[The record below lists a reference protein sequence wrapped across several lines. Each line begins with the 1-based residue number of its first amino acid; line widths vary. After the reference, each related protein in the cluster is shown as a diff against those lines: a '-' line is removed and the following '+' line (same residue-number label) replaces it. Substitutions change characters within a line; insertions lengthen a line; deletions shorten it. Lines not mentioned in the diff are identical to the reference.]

1 MAAETPMKI
10 SVILTSF
17 NRPKW
22 VKDSLR
28 SIANQT
34 YNDIQLIVIDES
46 DQFDILETL
55 KEFYFPNLVVRR
67 FEVAPEVRRLT
78 NRLSENCNLG
88 LSLATGDL
96 VCFLADD
103 DYFYLDWFASAVA
116 YFRAHPDRRAA
127 FGKLVYSY
135 EPAMQFPQAPD
146 PAVVRFYHEPVFD
159 PFGKLDHNQVMH
171 RRFDPPFQWPV
182 GAATVGGPDA
192 HYFRAIAQQNVFWP
206 IDALAAVKRIHRK
219 GLMESQQIYLGGA
232 MEGLRE

>member
-1 MAAETPMKI
+1 MKV
-10 SVILTSF
+10 SCILTSF

-34 YNDIQLIVIDES
+34 HKDVQLVVIDES
-46 DQFDILETL
+46 DAFDVRETL
-55 KEFYFPNLVVRR
+55 KEFSFPDLVVRR

-96 VCFLADD
+96 VTFLADD
-103 DYFYLDWFASAVA
+103 DYYFPGWFAAAAA
-116 YFRAHPDRRAA
+116 YFGAHPEVKAA
-127 FGKLVYSY
+127 FGRLVYSY
-135 EPAMQFPQAPD
+135 KPEMTFPFAPEELS
-146 PAVVRFYHEPVFD
+146 PEVVRFYKDAVYD

-171 RRFDPPFQWPV
+171 RRFDPSYRWPT

-192 HYFRAIAQQNVFWP
+192 HYFRAIARDHVFWP
-206 IDALAAVKRIHRK
+206 IPVLAAVKRIHRK
-219 GLMESQQIYLGGA
+219 GLMESQQIYLGGCLD
-232 MEGLRE
+232 GLRE

>member
-1 MAAETPMKI
+1 MKI

-28 SIANQT
+28 SITNQT
-34 YNDIQLIVIDES
+34 HQDIQLIVIDES

-55 KEFYFPNLVVRR
+55 KEFSFPELVVKR

-103 DYFYLDWFASAVA
+103 DYYFPSWFAAASAW
-116 YFRAHPDRRAA
+116 FTEHKDKRAA

-135 EPAMQFPQAPD
+135 KPEMGFPEKPD
-146 PAVVRFYHEPVFD
+146 PATVRFYSDAVFD

-171 RRFDPPFQWPV
+171 RRFDPAYRWPT

-192 HYFRAIAQQNVFWP
+192 HYFREIAQSNVFWP
-206 IDALAAVKRIHRK
+206 IPVMAAVKRIHRK
-219 GLMESQQIYLGGA
+219 GLMESQQIYINGF

>member
-1 MAAETPMKI
+1 MKV
-10 SVILTSF
+10 SCILTSF

-34 YNDIQLIVIDES
+34 HRDIQLIVIDES
-46 DQFDILETL
+46 DMFDIHETL
-55 KEFYFPNLVVRR
+55 KEFQFQELVVRR
-67 FEVAPEVRRLT
+67 FEVSADVRRLT

-103 DYFYLDWFASAVA
+103 DYYFPSWFAVASAW
-116 YFRAHPDRRAA
+116 FTEHPEKRAA
-127 FGKLVYSY
+127 FGKLIYSY
-135 EPAMQFPQAPD
+135 KAQMEFPEKPD
-146 PAVVRFYHEPVFD
+146 PTVVRFYQDPVFD
-159 PFGKLDHNQVMH
+159 PFGKLDHNQVIH
-171 RRFDPPFQWPV
+171 RRFVPPYQWPV

-192 HYFRAIAQQNVFWP
+192 HYFREIAKNNVFWP
-206 IDALAAVKRIHRK
+206 IPSFSAVKRIHRK
-219 GLMESQQIYLGGA
+219 GLMESQQIYINGF